1 MFRLLFLLSRGAEQ
15 HLWHPFQRRLRYSP
29 HAHRL
34 ARHAHKLARLVV
46 LVLSFD
52 ISELLLK
59 GRDSIAKPLM
69 Q

>member
-1 MFRLLFLLSRGAEQ
+1 MFGLLFLSRGAEQ
-15 HLWHPFQRRLRYSP
+15 HLWHPCQWRVRYSP

-34 ARHAHKLARLVV
+34 ARLVV
-46 LVLSFD
+46 IVLSFD